1 MEDQETRRPETGQD
15 TLPGDGAAAA
25 REPSP
30 GAEGKAPG
38 GPEGDRTEPEGGG
51 EDPRDRLLAEA
62 REEVARLQARERL
75 QEALLRAGALPEAI
89 PLLCRDAQ
97 PGDPDPAGTLKAR
110 YGFLFRREEEEENP
124 IRPSI
129 SPQPQPPHA
138 RGRPEE
144 SRGDRK
150 ASGRARR
157 HEKPLVR
164 EGSGE
169 GEVRPGRGV
178 RREPRKTEP
187 SAKQETTLI
196 RR

>member
-110 YGFLFRREEEEENP
+110 YGFLFRREEAIP
-124 IRPSI
+124 TPAVA
-129 SPQPQPPHA
+129 PPL
-138 RGRPEE
+138 
-144 SRGDRK
+144 GDRQLG
-150 ASGRARR
+150 AAEELDRMSPAEINRDWDR
-157 HEKPLVR
+157 VR
-164 EGSGE
+164 ELLSG
-169 GEVRPGRGV
+169 G
-178 RREPRKTEP
+178 K
-187 SAKQETTLI
+187 
-196 RR
+196 